1 MLRQPA
7 SQQTHT
13 LEKKSLDLPEV
24 VVVVGL
30 GVLKLVVVAMAKVLE
45 LAISVVVVAIAEV
58 LELAI

>member
-1 MLRQPA
+1 M
-7 SQQTHT
+7 
-13 LEKKSLDLPEV
+13 DLPEV